1 MGLFFESVNR
11 LEMADDL
18 PGMTVI
24 FYDTQNG
31 RLAGLESI

>member
-1 MGLFFESVNR
+1 
-11 LEMADDL
+11 MADDL